1 MSDHAGHAHDDGHHG
16 GVHDG
21 VDEIH
26 VSLKS
31 YMTGFAAAAFLTILP
46 FWLVMSGAF
55 SKTGP
60 ADAFILLFA
69 AVQIVVHMV
78 YFLHLNAKSEGG
90 WNMLALVFTIVLV
103 VITLSGSIWIM
114 FHLNSNMMPSMM
126 PNPQNLP

>member
-1 MSDHAGHAHDDGHHG
+1 MSDHAQHAHDDGHHDEA
-16 GVHDG
+16 HDG
-21 VDEIH
+21 VSEIH
-26 VSLKS
+26 VSLKG

-114 FHLNSNMMPSMM
+114 FHLNSNMLPSMM

>member
-1 MSDHAGHAHDDGHHG
+1 MSEHADTQHGHDDDHD
-16 GVHDG
+16 HDG
-21 VDEIH
+21 VGAIH
-26 VSLKS
+26 ATLKG
-31 YMTGFAAAAFLTILP
+31 YMTGFGLAAILTFIP

-55 SKTGP
+55 AKTGP
-60 ADAFILLFA
+60 ADALILLLA
-69 AVQIVVHMV
+69 GIQIVVHMV

-114 FHLNSNMMPSMM
+114 FHLNSNMLPSMM